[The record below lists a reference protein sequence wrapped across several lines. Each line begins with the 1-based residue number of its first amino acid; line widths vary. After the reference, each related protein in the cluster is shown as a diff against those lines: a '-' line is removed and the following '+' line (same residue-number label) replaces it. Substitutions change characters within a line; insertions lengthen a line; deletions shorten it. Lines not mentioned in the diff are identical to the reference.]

1 MGHVP
6 LYLSESAN
14 KFLKFR
20 NHHVRV
26 VVTGKEVN
34 RSIGLGLEIPLDY
47 YFQGDNWAIEWFK
60 KSIKKLDKCMNV
72 KVKKCMKEL
81 AEPAYLLNFFKITY
95 L

>member
-20 NHHVRV
+20 NHHIRV

-47 YFQGDNWAIEWFK
+47 YFHGDN
-60 KSIKKLDKCMNV
+60 
-72 KVKKCMKEL
+72 
-81 AEPAYLLNFFKITY
+81 
-95 L
+95 